1 MSSQDVSSSQNDR
14 SMFLQMISGN
24 RSNAGDLETTVKIDR
39 DGTGTLVTLTSLLV
53 RPELIEEVNRHV
65 DIVGHALS
73 EHLQTTRSG
82 CGVTR

>member
-1 MSSQDVSSSQNDR
+1 MRVTLRQLSILTGMGLEHSS
-14 SMFLQMISGN
+14 
-24 RSNAGDLETTVKIDR
+24 
-39 DGTGTLVTLTSLLV
+39 GTLVTLTSLLV